1 MDYLKWGGFPLRFD
15 YSEEFAVHKYLTNL
29 YESIVNRDIVG
40 KTKSADK
47 KAFMDISLYILANVG
62 KELSIENIIAT
73 YKENNKDIS
82 KRTVYNY
89 LERMKKAYLIHGVGR
104 YNIVGKS
111 ALSNKEKQYAIDFVA
126 IKNGK
131 KCFIQ
136 VSYLLASKE
145 TIEREFGAYSKI
157 TDASPKYV
165 MSLDKI
171 DMSHDGIIH
180 VNIIDFLLRRVDLI
194 LT

>member
-1 MDYLKWGGFPLRFD
+1 MKQYFELNDKEFTDDMFMDYLKWGGFPLRFD

-47 KAFMDISLYILANVG
+47 KAFMDILLYILANAG

-89 LERMKKAYLIHGVGR
+89 
-104 YNIVGKS
+104 
-111 ALSNKEKQYAIDFVA
+111 
-126 IKNGK
+126 
-131 KCFIQ
+131 
-136 VSYLLASKE
+136 
-145 TIEREFGAYSKI
+145 
-157 TDASPKYV
+157 
-165 MSLDKI
+165 
-171 DMSHDGIIH
+171 
-180 VNIIDFLLRRVDLI
+180 
-194 LT
+194 